1 MIRNQLTDKSHEY
14 LSVEDA
20 LARNN
25 NVFITGAGGTGKS
38 FLINQLRKD
47 STYFSDNCFFTGS
60 TGISASNI
68 NGSTIHSLL
77 GIYPNQNI
85 HQTLTTSGKAI
96 NRNDIDSNSIIV
108 LDEISMVS
116 NKLLDTINFVLQTH
130 LQENR
135 IFGGVRFV
143 FVGDF
148 LQLQP
153 VFKKDECY
161 VLPDDEYNRY
171 SNVDKIKIDSCLF
184 SETWRLANVKT
195 IHLTEKKRFLED
207 NKEFIDKLDDVRKGE
222 YDIQYWQQFKK
233 TQRNEKYILLSSTND
248 IAKEENNKKLSE
260 LDGEQHKYSIDI
272 SPPKIRPTKEKDLM
286 AYKTITSNYAKYDNL
301 VLKKGAKVI
310 LCVNFDVNKGLY
322 NGRQGVVVDF
332 KNDNPV
338 ILFDNNIKITISK
351 YNTTYS
357 IQSKKRRK
365 KHTFTY
371 NISFIPLRL
380 GWAISIHSSQ
390 GLTLDGV
397 SLYAKNIFAKG
408 QLYTALSRVK
418 DCKNLEILS
427 FPTHFVAPD
436 KRIVGFYNHS
446 QPVES

>member
-47 STYFSDNCFFTGS
+47 SIYFSDNCFFTGS

-153 VFKKDECY
+153 VFKKD
-161 VLPDDEYNRY
+161 
-171 SNVDKIKIDSCLF
+171 
-184 SETWRLANVKT
+184 
-195 IHLTEKKRFLED
+195 
-207 NKEFIDKLDDVRKGE
+207 
-222 YDIQYWQQFKK
+222 
-233 TQRNEKYILLSSTND
+233 
-248 IAKEENNKKLSE
+248 
-260 LDGEQHKYSIDI
+260 
-272 SPPKIRPTKEKDLM
+272 
-286 AYKTITSNYAKYDNL
+286 
-301 VLKKGAKVI
+301 
-310 LCVNFDVNKGLY
+310 
-322 NGRQGVVVDF
+322 
-332 KNDNPV
+332 
-338 ILFDNNIKITISK
+338 
-351 YNTTYS
+351 
-357 IQSKKRRK
+357 
-365 KHTFTY
+365 
-371 NISFIPLRL
+371 
-380 GWAISIHSSQ
+380 
-390 GLTLDGV
+390 
-397 SLYAKNIFAKG
+397 
-408 QLYTALSRVK
+408 
-418 DCKNLEILS
+418 
-427 FPTHFVAPD
+427 
-436 KRIVGFYNHS
+436 
-446 QPVES
+446 

>member
-96 NRNDIDSNSIIV
+96 NRND
-108 LDEISMVS
+108 
-116 NKLLDTINFVLQTH
+116 TH

-248 IAKEENNKKLSE
+248 IATEENNKKLSE

-332 KNDNPV
+332 KNNNPV
-338 ILFDNNIKITISK
+338 VLFDNNIKITISK

-436 KRIVGFYNHS
+436 KRIVDFYNHS
-446 QPVES
+446 QPVKS